1 MVQGKGIL
9 SMMLTALLLAGCAV
23 PETPETS
30 THEGYVDAAVVVPP
44 AEEKAEGP
52 VASDEQ
58 EEVSVSEQM
67 PPKNAENEN
76 TKEESIS
83 VKESDFTEKEPN
95 EIPENVTGSNLAEE
109 MSPLQA
115 EGAALSS
122 APAAVPEI
130 VTPEA
135 GGIYVKKS
143 ERAVIDYSY
152 PQKGYVMIC
161 FTGKTD
167 KRLKAQVKGP
177 ATTYT
182 YNLTVGAWE
191 VFPLSDGNG
200 AYQVTVFENV
210 VDNKYAA
217 EISASFD
224 VTLENEFAPYLL
236 PNQYV
241 NYRPGS
247 KTVRKA
253 AELIGGETDAL
264 KKVELVYDYVVDTL
278 TYDTQKAA
286 TVQSGYLPVLDTV
299 LEKKSGICFDY
310 AALMAGMLRS
320 QQVPCKLVVGYAGTA
335 YHAWISV
342 WSEETGWVDGVIF
355 FDGTAWQRMDPTF
368 ASSEGKSESIMQF
381 IGDGTNYTAKYMY

>member
-1 MVQGKGIL
+1 MLSMIL
-9 SMMLTALLLAGCAV
+9 SVLLLAGCAA

-30 THEGYVDAAVVVPP
+30 AHEGYVDAVVVVPSLKEQ
-44 AEEKAEGP
+44 AEQPVDSKEQEKSPVSKQTPSKKAEDESFQD
-52 VASDEQ
+52 ASE
-58 EEVSVSEQM
+58 
-67 PPKNAENEN
+67 
-76 TKEESIS
+76 S
-83 VKESDFTEKEPN
+83 VKENDFTEKEPD
-95 EIPENVTGSNLAEE
+95 EIPETVTGSAPEE
-109 MSPLQA
+109 EIPPLQA
-115 EGAALSS
+115 ESAALSA

-130 VTPEA
+130 VTPQA
-135 GGIYVKKS
+135 GGIHVKKS

-152 PQKGYVMIC
+152 PQEGYVMIC
-161 FTGKTD
+161 FTGQTD

-177 ATTYT
+177 ETTYT
-182 YNLTVGAWE
+182 YNLTSGTWE

-241 NYRPGS
+241 NYWPGS

-253 AELIGGETDAL
+253 AELIGAETDAL

-286 TVQSGYLPVLDTV
+286 SVQSGYLPELDTV

-320 QQVPCKLVVGYAGTA
+320 QQVPCKLVVGYAGTV